1 MSLFRVHVRPVVA
14 GSLVS
19 VALFG
24 CATAAHAQAPAAD
37 STPAAPAPV
46 AQTSASSGS
55 HWALIGG
62 YERDSHDASYGFF
75 GPAYVRPIRSNLAF
89 TARLFGHYL
98 TYDFSDAT
106 ITTNVKSRGADAA
119 VGLRFGERHT
129 FSVYAGPSISWRE
142 TEEVRPTQTVTQTD
156 TRKGANVGAEAYL
169 NPTSRSNIH
178 ALANYNTTDEYI
190 WTRVGVKQQVTS
202 GKAPISL
209 GVEGIAQGNDDI
221 RSLQGGG
228 LLEIAPSN
236 ASIMLRGGYKR
247 STFEVGPSRSGG
259 YFGIGLYWR
268 IPS

>member
-1 MSLFRVHVRPVVA
+1 MSLFRAHVRPAVA
-14 GSLVS
+14 GSFLAL
-19 VALFG
+19 ALF
-24 CATAAHAQAPAAD
+24 ATAGTAHGQTPAAD
-37 STPAAPAPV
+37 PPPAAPAPA
-46 AQTSASSGS
+46 AQAPAPSGS
-55 HWALIGG
+55 HWALIAG
-62 YERDSHDASYGFF
+62 YERDSYDASYGFF

-98 TYDFSDAT
+98 TYDFSD
-106 ITTNVKSRGADAA
+106 TTMTTDVKSRGADLA

-129 FSVYAGPSISWRE
+129 FSVYAGPSVSWRE
-142 TEEVRPTQTVTQTD
+142 TTETRPTQTVTQTD
-156 TRKGANVGAEAYL
+156 TRKGANLGAEAYL

-190 WTRVGVKQQVTS
+190 WTRVGIKQQVIP
-202 GKAPISL
+202 GRAPISL

-236 ASIMLRGGYKR
+236 ASIMFRAGYKR
-247 STFEVGPSRSGG
+247 STFEVGPSRSGWYAG
-259 YFGIGLYWR
+259 VGLYWR